1 MQAAGIDDLVV
12 LVEQRQIDANEVVV
26 QPGRR
31 DIATIQV
38 EDEDSSAEEDHTSV
52 E

>member
-1 MQAAGIDDLVV
+1 MRAAGIDDLVV

-26 QPGRR
+26 QLGRR

-38 EDEDSSAEEDHTSV
+38 EDEDSPAEKDHTSV